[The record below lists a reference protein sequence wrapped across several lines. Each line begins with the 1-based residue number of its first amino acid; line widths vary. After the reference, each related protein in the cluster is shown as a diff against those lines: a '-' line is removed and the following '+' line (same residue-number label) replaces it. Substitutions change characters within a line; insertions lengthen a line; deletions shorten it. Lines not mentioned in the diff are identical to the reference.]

1 MYLVIVTGDF
11 NDADYVESHY
21 VLDDKEYGK
30 FLDGLDLF
38 LRITKFAAR
47 QSKKYHHQSDVVN
60 LLYKELR
67 RNNQQELLSSFTTN
81 AKELALNF
89 WENYTP
95 YYDDGIDGKPHTIV
109 KVEAVEFNNEISTVY
124 THKRIEI

>member
-47 QSKKYHHQSDVVN
+47 QDKKYRHQCSVIGT
-60 LLYKELR
+60 LYKELKC
-67 RNNQQELLSSFTTN
+67 NEQQELFSSFTRD
-81 AKELALNF
+81 AKKLAYDF
-89 WENYTP
+89 WKKYAP
-95 YYDDGIDGKPHTIV
+95 YYDGGRPYTIV
-109 KVEAVEFNNEISTVY
+109 KVEAAELNNEISTVY

>member
-21 VLDDKEYGK
+21 VLNDKEYER
-30 FLDGLDLF
+30 FLDSLDLF

-67 RNNQQELLSSFTTN
+67 RNIQQELLSSFTTN

-95 YYDDGIDGKPHTIV
+95 YYDDGKPHTIV
-109 KVEAVEFNNEISTVY
+109 KVEAVEFNNEISTIY